1 MDPVAV
7 LVLMLVLL
15 FAFGPMLLGIVG
27 GRITEAMH
35 FKSLDRRAL
44 EYEDMLISQVRSFP
58 ECLPGRQP
66 PTLVVAEV
74 VIASDYLKT
83 FLASLRKIFGGEVR
97 SFEKMQ
103 RRARREAILRLLEQA
118 RSQGY
123 NAICNVRLETADIG
137 GGATM
142 SKNPAA
148 MAAILASAT
157 AYTSEP

>member
-1 MDPVAV
+1 MEPVTV
-7 LVLMLVLL
+7 LVMVVFLL
-15 FAFGPMLLGIVG
+15 SAFGPMLLGIVG

-44 EYEDMLISQVRSFP
+44 EFEDMLISQVKSFP
-58 ECLPGRQP
+58 ERVPGDRP

-74 VIASDYLKT
+74 VVASDYLKT
-83 FLASLRKIFGGEVR
+83 FLASLRKIIGGEVR

-103 RRARREAILRLLEQA
+103 RRARREAILRLLKQA
-118 RSQGY
+118 REQGY
-123 NAICNVRLETADIG
+123 NAICNVRLDTADIG

-148 MAAILASAT
+148 VAAILASAT
-157 AYTSEP
+157 AYHAEE